1 MAADTPNLPPA
12 DSGRPRKVS
21 TRDRPRKVSPRDRP
35 CKVSPRGRLPV
46 LWALAGLG
54 MASVMTQLALMRELL
69 CAFAGNEMVLGITL
83 GLWLLLT
90 GLGTSL
96 GRMAD
101 KLRNPLAVLFT
112 AQIFIAVIPL
122 AQVFAVRALR
132 NVVFARGAEV
142 GVTGTVVSAAV
153 LLLPFCLVAGYT
165 LTLACSI
172 LARIAN
178 AGAFGVPPSG
188 GSVVEDTHSPET
200 LNTQP
205 PNPGYAG
212 GFAEAKGGTPSQAAG
227 RVYVA
232 DSLGSVAGGAL
243 FSFVFVRFLD
253 HIALLAVPALLNL
266 AAAAWLG
273 RAGSQHFPPDPM
285 AILERRPPVR
295 RVSENTQDLPCRR
308 PALREIFILTLV
320 AGIFAFVWL
329 VNADALSTSLQ
340 FPGQN
345 VLFRANSPYG
355 RLVVT
360 ESEGETNFI
369 ENGIAVVSTPNV
381 EQVEEATHYAMAQR
395 PDARRVL
402 LVSGGVAGVAKEI
415 LKYRVAGVDCV
426 ELDPL
431 VIETGRR
438 FLPDHFADPRIHVIA
453 TDARQFVRQAGA
465 ALTRWGET
473 TGEPLLKRNLTD
485 PNGSRVRSPHRLEAN
500 ETSFTNHYDVVIL
513 ALPDPSTA
521 QLNRFFTVEFFSGV
535 KRVMADGGVLSFA
548 LGRYENYVSPEL
560 AQLLA
565 SAHRSLKQSFA
576 NILVLPGGRVFFL
589 ASDGPLHGDIAAR
602 VEAQGV
608 PTKLVNRHYL
618 DAMLTA
624 DRMADIQRAV
634 SQPAA
639 LNRDFSPM
647 LYFYHLRHWMSQFT
661 LSFGVLQAVLL
672 LLLLVYLIRLRG
684 PALALFASGFAGSAL
699 EVVLLL
705 AFQVLC
711 GSVYHQVGVIVTV
724 FMAGLAV
731 GAMMANREAF
741 VFSGGVNLD
750 VRSSAFRRSGAIKP
764 PEGGTPN
771 QSQAQCL
778 GYLAF
783 AIAGY
788 AILLPLLLP
797 LLNRMGGTAA
807 SLMAIKAIF
816 TSLTLILAVL
826 VGAQFPLANQLQFD
840 GTATGVSRLYTADF
854 VGASLGA
861 LLAST
866 LLIPLV
872 GVTGVCLLTAVL
884 NALAGGVLFWRKAS
898 I

>member
-1 MAADTPNLPPA
+1 MRSDHKYLRRSVLFAIGAL
-12 DSGRPRKVS
+12 GVS
-21 TRDRPRKVSPRDRP
+21 
-35 CKVSPRGRLPV
+35 
-46 LWALAGLG
+46 
-54 MASVMTQLALMRELL
+54 SVMTQLALMRELL
-69 CAFAGNEMVLGITL
+69 CAFAGNEMVLGIAL

-96 GRMAD
+96 GRTSD
-101 KLRNPLAVLFT
+101 KLRHPLAVLFT

-132 NVVFARGAEV
+132 NVVFVRGAEV
-142 GVTGTVVSAAV
+142 GVTGTVLSAAV

-172 LARIAN
+172 LNRRGDA
-178 AGAFGVPPSG
+178 SG
-188 GSVVEDTHSPET
+188 
-200 LNTQP
+200 
-205 PNPGYAG
+205 
-212 GFAEAKGGTPSQAAG
+212 AG
-227 RVYVA
+227 RIYVA

-243 FSFVFVRFLD
+243 FSFVLVRFLD
-253 HIALLAVPALLNL
+253 HIALLAVPAILNL

-273 RAGSQHFPPDPM
+273 RAGRQSNLLGAP
-285 AILERRPPVR
+285 ASRRPVGSRKP
-295 RVSENTQDLPCRR
+295 EHAGET
-308 PALREIFILTLV
+308 PALPGTALRREIFVLALV
-320 AGIFAFVWL
+320 AGIVAFVWF
-329 VNADALSTSLQ
+329 AHSDALSTALQ

-360 ESEGETNFI
+360 ESGGETNFI

-381 EQVEEATHYAMAQR
+381 EQVEEAAHYAMAQR

-415 LKYRVAGVDCV
+415 LKYNVAGVDCV

-453 TDARQFVRQAGA
+453 TDARQFVRQ
-465 ALTRWGET
+465 T
-473 TGEPLLKRNLTD
+473 TNR
-485 PNGSRVRSPHRLEAN
+485 
-500 ETSFTNHYDVVIL
+500 YDVVIL

-521 QLNRFFTVEFFSGV
+521 QLNRFFTVEFFSEI
-535 KRVMADGGVLSFA
+535 KRVLADGGVLSFA

-565 SAHRSLKQSFA
+565 SAHRSLQQSFA
-576 NILVLPGGRVFFL
+576 DILVLPGGRVFFL
-589 ASDGPLHGDIAAR
+589 ASDGPLQGDIAAR
-602 VEAQGV
+602 VEARGV

-618 DAMLTA
+618 DAMLTT
-624 DRMADIQRAV
+624 DRMSDIQRAV

-661 LSFGVLQAVLL
+661 LSFGALQAVLL

-711 GSVYHQVGVIVTV
+711 GSVYHQVGVIVMV
-724 FMAGLAV
+724 FMAGLAL
-731 GAMMANREAF
+731 GAMLTNHSSRRKEALTGESKIDQSLLTSAATKLMDGGGKHLAFLAF
-741 VFSGGVNLD
+741 VIAAL
-750 VRSSAFRRSGAIKP
+750 SA
-764 PEGGTPN
+764 
-771 QSQAQCL
+771 
-778 GYLAF
+778 
-783 AIAGY
+783 
-788 AILLPLLLP
+788 LLPALLFS
-797 LLNRMGGTAA
+797 LNRL
-807 SLMAIKAIF
+807 SRAIPAFVVIQAVIAL
-816 TSLTLILAVL
+816 LTLLLAVL

-840 GTATGVSRLYTADF
+840 GTTTGVSRLYTADF

-872 GVTGVCLLTAVL
+872 GVMGVCLLTAAL
-884 NALAGGVLFWRKAS
+884 NALAGGVLFWRKVS
-898 I
+898 T

>member
-1 MAADTPNLPPA
+1 MGADNPNLPSA
-12 DSGRPRKVS
+12 DN
-21 TRDRPRKVSPRDRP
+21 
-35 CKVSPRGRLPV
+35 GRLPV

-54 MASVMTQLALMRELL
+54 LASVMTQLALMRELL
-69 CAFAGNEMVLGITL
+69 CAFAGNEMVLGIAL

-96 GRMAD
+96 GRTAD

-132 NVVFARGAEV
+132 NVVFVRGAEV
-142 GVTGTVVSAAV
+142 GVIGTVLSAAV
-153 LLLPFCLVAGYT
+153 LLLPFCIVAGYT

-172 LARIAN
+172 LNRLGDA
-178 AGAFGVPPSG
+178 SG
-188 GSVVEDTHSPET
+188 
-200 LNTQP
+200 
-205 PNPGYAG
+205 
-212 GFAEAKGGTPSQAAG
+212 AG
-227 RVYVA
+227 RVYIA

-243 FSFVFVRFLD
+243 FSFVLVRFLD
-253 HIALLAVPALLNL
+253 HIALLGVPALLNL
-266 AAAAWLG
+266 AAAAWLATKRAAG
-273 RAGSQHFPPDPM
+273 ILPAETCQRDAGST
-285 AILERRPPVR
+285 L
-295 RVSENTQDLPCRR
+295 LP
-308 PALREIFILTLV
+308 ASLLTFLAV
-320 AGIFAFVWL
+320 VVLF
-329 VNADALSTSLQ
+329 LSTNLDGVSTALQ

-345 VLFRANSPYG
+345 ILFRANSPYG

-360 ESEGETNFI
+360 ESAGETNFI

-381 EQVEEATHYAMAQR
+381 EQVEESAHYAMSQR

-415 LKYRVAGVDCV
+415 LKYNVVEVDCV

-438 FLPDHFADPRIHVIA
+438 FLPEHFADPRIRVIA
-453 TDARQFVRQAGA
+453 TDARQFVRQ
-465 ALTRWGET
+465 T
-473 TGEPLLKRNLTD
+473 TNR
-485 PNGSRVRSPHRLEAN
+485 
-500 ETSFTNHYDVVIL
+500 YDVVIL

-535 KRVMADGGVLSFA
+535 KRVLADGGVLSFA

-608 PTKLVNRHYL
+608 STKLVNRHYL

-639 LNRDFSPM
+639 LNQDFSPM
-647 LYFYHLRHWMSQFT
+647 LYYYHLRHWMSQFT
-661 LSFGVLQAVLL
+661 LSFGVLQTVLL

-684 PALALFASGFAGSAL
+684 PALVLFASGFAGSAL

-724 FMAGLAV
+724 FMAGLAA
-731 GAMMANREAF
+731 GAMLMN
-741 VFSGGVNLD
+741 
-750 VRSSAFRRSGAIKP
+750 RRSRREEALTG
-764 PEGGTPN
+764 ESRSD
-771 QSQAQCL
+771 QSLLTSAPTSSKDCS
-778 GYLAF
+778 GRSLAVL
-783 AIAGY
+783 AMALAGY

-797 LLNRMGGTAA
+797 LLNRMGGTTA
-807 SLMAIKAIF
+807 SLLAIKAIF

-826 VGAQFPLANQLQFD
+826 VGAQFPLANRLQFD
-840 GTATGVSRLYTADF
+840 GTATGASRLYTADF

-866 LLIPLV
+866 LLIPLI
-872 GVTGVCLLTAVL
+872 GVMGVCLLTAGL
-884 NALAGGVLFWRKAS
+884 NALAGGVLFWRKVS

>member
-1 MAADTPNLPPA
+1 MAADTPNLPSA
-12 DSGRPRKVS
+12 DN
-21 TRDRPRKVSPRDRP
+21 
-35 CKVSPRGRLPV
+35 GRLPV

-54 MASVMTQLALMRELL
+54 LASVMTQLALMRELL
-69 CAFAGNEMVLGITL
+69 CAFAGNEMVLGIAL

-96 GRMAD
+96 GRTAD

-112 AQIFIAVIPL
+112 AQILVAVIPL

-132 NVVFARGAEV
+132 NVVFVRGAEV
-142 GVTGTVVSAAV
+142 GVTGTVLSAAV
-153 LLLPFCLVAGYT
+153 LLLPFCIVAGYT

-172 LARIAN
+172 LNRRGDA
-178 AGAFGVPPSG
+178 SG
-188 GSVVEDTHSPET
+188 
-200 LNTQP
+200 
-205 PNPGYAG
+205 
-212 GFAEAKGGTPSQAAG
+212 AG

-243 FSFVFVRFLD
+243 FSFVLVRFLD

-266 AAAAWLG
+266 AAAVWLG
-273 RAGSQHFPPDPM
+273 RAGGQHFPSDTM
-285 AILERRPPVR
+285 ATLERRPPVR
-295 RVSENTQDLPCRR
+295 RVYENTKDLPCRS

-320 AGIFAFVWL
+320 AGIAAFVWL
-329 VNADALSTSLQ
+329 AHSDALSTALQ

-360 ESEGETNFI
+360 ESGGETNFI
-369 ENGIAVVSTPNV
+369 ENGIAIVSTPNV
-381 EQVEEATHYAMAQR
+381 EQVEEATHYAMSQR

-415 LKYRVAGVDCV
+415 LKYNVAGVDCV

-438 FLPDHFADPRIHVIA
+438 FLPEHFADPRIRVIA
-453 TDARQFVRQAGA
+453 TDARQFVRQ
-465 ALTRWGET
+465 T
-473 TGEPLLKRNLTD
+473 TNR
-485 PNGSRVRSPHRLEAN
+485 
-500 ETSFTNHYDVVIL
+500 YDVVIL

-535 KRVMADGGVLSFA
+535 KQVLADGGVLSFA

-565 SAHRSLKQSFA
+565 SANRSLKQSFA
-576 NILVLPGGRVFFL
+576 NILALPGGRVFFL
-589 ASDGPLHGDIAAR
+589 ASDGPLYGDIAAR

-608 PTKLVNRHYL
+608 STKLVNRHYL

-661 LSFGVLQAVLL
+661 LSFGALQAVLL

-684 PALALFASGFAGSAL
+684 PALVLFASGFAGSAL
-699 EVVLLL
+699 EIVLLL

-724 FMAGLAV
+724 FMVGLAL
-731 GAMMANREAF
+731 GAMSTN
-741 VFSGGVNLD
+741 
-750 VRSSAFRRSGAIKP
+750 RRSRREEALTG
-764 PEGGTPN
+764 ESRSD
-771 QSQAQCL
+771 QSLLTSAPTSSKDCSGRSL
-778 GYLAF
+778 IVLAM
-783 AIAGY
+783 ALAGY

-797 LLNRMGGTAA
+797 LLNRMGGTTA
-807 SLMAIKAIF
+807 SLLAIKAIF

-826 VGAQFPLANQLQFD
+826 VGAQFPLANRLQFD
-840 GTATGVSRLYTADF
+840 GTATGASRLYTADF

-866 LLIPLV
+866 LLIPLI
-872 GVTGVCLLTAVL
+872 GVMGVCLLTAGL
-884 NALAGGVLFWRKAS
+884 NALAGGVLFWRKVS

>member
-1 MAADTPNLPPA
+1 MAADTPNLPPV
-12 DSGRPRKVS
+12 DSGRLRKVL
-21 TRDRPRKVSPRDRP
+21 PRSRSR
-35 CKVSPRGRLPV
+35 KVSPRGRLPV

-69 CAFAGNEMVLGITL
+69 CAFAGNEMVLGVAL

-90 GLGTSL
+90 GLGTAL
-96 GRMAD
+96 GRTAD

-132 NVVFARGAEV
+132 NVVFVRGAEV
-142 GVTGTVVSAAV
+142 GVTGTVLSAAV

-172 LARIAN
+172 LS
-178 AGAFGVPPSG
+178 GTGVPPASG
-188 GSVVEDTHSPET
+188 MEQGKPDAELEIKGRRDACAT
-200 LNTQP
+200 LT
-205 PNPGYAG
+205 G
-212 GFAEAKGGTPSQAAG
+212 GDASAAG

-232 DSLGSVAGGAL
+232 DSLGSVVGGAL
-243 FSFVFVRFLD
+243 FSFVLVRFLD

-273 RAGSQHFPPDPM
+273 RDGGQRFPTAPM
-285 AILERRPPVR
+285 ATLERRPPVR
-295 RVSENTQDLPCRR
+295 RVSENTQHLPCRR
-308 PALREIFILTLV
+308 PALRQIFILILA
-320 AGIFAFVWL
+320 AGIAAFVWL
-329 VNADALSTSLQ
+329 AHSDALSTSLQ

-360 ESEGETNFI
+360 ESGGETNFI

-415 LKYRVAGVDCV
+415 LKYNVAGVDCV

-438 FLPDHFADPRIHVIA
+438 FLPDHFADPRIRVIA
-453 TDARQFVRQAGA
+453 TDARQFVRQ
-465 ALTRWGET
+465 T
-473 TGEPLLKRNLTD
+473 
-485 PNGSRVRSPHRLEAN
+485 
-500 ETSFTNHYDVVIL
+500 TNHYDVVIL

-521 QLNRFFTVEFFSGV
+521 QLNRFFTVEFFREV

-560 AQLLA
+560 ARLLA

-576 NILVLPGGRVFFL
+576 SILVLPGGRVFFL

-661 LSFGVLQAVLL
+661 LGFGALQAVLL
-672 LLLLVYLIRLRG
+672 LLLLVYLIRLPVIRSTAKDGRG
-684 PALALFASGFAGSAL
+684 PALVLFASGFAGSAL

-724 FMAGLAV
+724 FMVGLAA
-731 GAMMANREAF
+731 GAVWANRSLNGRDALPR
-741 VFSGGVNLD
+741 VLADRQVGLTRCLGSGG
-750 VRSSAFRRSGAIKP
+750 K
-764 PEGGTPN
+764 
-771 QSQAQCL
+771 CL
-778 GYLAF
+778 SHLAF
-783 AIAGY
+783 ATAGY
-788 AILLPLLLP
+788 SILLPLLLP
-797 LLNRMGGTAA
+797 LLNRMGGTAV
-807 SLMAIKAIF
+807 SLLAIKAVIAL
-816 TSLTLILAVL
+816 LTLFLAVL
-826 VGAQFPLANQLQFD
+826 VGAQFPLANRLQFD
-840 GTATGVSRLYTADF
+840 GTATGASRLYTADF

-872 GVTGVCLLTAVL
+872 GVTGVCLLTAAL
-884 NALAGGVLFWRKAS
+884 NALAGGFLFWRKGS
-898 I
+898 L

>member
-1 MAADTPNLPPA
+1 MAADIPKLPSA
-12 DSGRPRKVS
+12 DS
-21 TRDRPRKVSPRDRP
+21 
-35 CKVSPRGRLPV
+35 GRLPV

-69 CAFAGNEMVLGITL
+69 CAFAGNEMVLGIAL

-96 GRMAD
+96 GRTAD

-112 AQIFIAVIPL
+112 AQIFIAVIPM

-132 NVVFARGAEV
+132 NVVFVRGAEV
-142 GVTGTVVSAAV
+142 GVMGTVLSAAV

-172 LARIAN
+172 LNRHGDA
-178 AGAFGVPPSG
+178 SG
-188 GSVVEDTHSPET
+188 
-200 LNTQP
+200 
-205 PNPGYAG
+205 
-212 GFAEAKGGTPSQAAG
+212 AG

-232 DSLGSVAGGAL
+232 DSLGSVVGGAL
-243 FSFVFVRFLD
+243 FSFVLVRFLD

-266 AAAAWLG
+266 AAAVWLG
-273 RAGSQHFPPDPM
+273 RAEVGTARCAVRAAFSGATIPPAASRAGTSQRDVPTNL
-285 AILERRPPVR
+285 I
-295 RVSENTQDLPCRR
+295 S
-308 PALREIFILTLV
+308 PAKPLRREIFILTLV
-320 AGIFAFVWL
+320 AGIGAFVWL
-329 VNADALSTSLQ
+329 AHSDALSTALQ

-345 VLFRANSPYG
+345 VLFCANSPYG

-360 ESEGETNFI
+360 ESGGETNFI

-381 EQVEEATHYAMAQR
+381 EQVEEAAHYAVAQR
-395 PDARRVL
+395 PGARRVL

-415 LKYRVAGVDCV
+415 LKYNVAGVDCV

-438 FLPDHFADPRIHVIA
+438 FLPEHFADPRIRVIA
-453 TDARQFVRQAGA
+453 TDARQFVRQ
-465 ALTRWGET
+465 T
-473 TGEPLLKRNLTD
+473 TNR
-485 PNGSRVRSPHRLEAN
+485 
-500 ETSFTNHYDVVIL
+500 YDVVIL

-535 KRVMADGGVLSFA
+535 KRVLADGGVLSFA
-548 LGRYENYVSPEL
+548 LDRYENYVSPEL

-565 SAHRSLKQSFA
+565 SAHRSLQPSFA

-589 ASDGPLHGDIAAR
+589 ASDGPLHGDIAVRIA
-602 VEAQGV
+602 AQGV
-608 PTKLVNRHYL
+608 STKLVNRHYL

-661 LSFGVLQAVLL
+661 LSFGALQAVLL

-684 PALALFASGFAGSAL
+684 PALVLFASGFAGSAL
-699 EVVLLL
+699 EIVLLL

-724 FMAGLAV
+724 FMAGLAL
-731 GAMMANREAF
+731 GAAWANQ
-741 VFSGGVNLD
+741 SS
-750 VRSSAFRRSGAIKP
+750 VRSFGGASSASPINLGPRVTQPSETDAARSENAP
-764 PEGGTPN
+764 C
-771 QSQAQCL
+771 QRQAKHL
-778 GYLAF
+778 SYLAF
-783 AIAGY
+783 AITGY

-797 LLNRMGGTAA
+797 LLNRMGGTTA
-807 SLMAIKAIF
+807 SLLAIKAVIAL
-816 TSLTLILAVL
+816 LTLILAVL

-840 GTATGVSRLYTADF
+840 GTATGASRLYTADF

-872 GVTGVCLLTAVL
+872 GVTGVCLLAAAL
-884 NALAGGVLFWRKAS
+884 NALAGGILFWRKV
-898 I
+898 

>member
-12 DSGRPRKVS
+12 DSGRPRKV
-21 TRDRPRKVSPRDRP
+21 PPP
-35 CKVSPRGRLPV
+35 GRLPV

-69 CAFAGNEMVLGITL
+69 CAFAGNEMVLGIAL

-96 GRMAD
+96 GRTAD

-142 GVTGTVVSAAV
+142 GMTGTVVSAAV

-178 AGAFGVPPSG
+178 AGTFGVPPSG
-188 GSVVEDTHSPET
+188 GSVIEGTHGTEM

-205 PNPGYAG
+205 PNL
-212 GFAEAKGGTPSQAAG
+212 GFAEARGGTPSQAAG

-243 FSFVFVRFLD
+243 FSFVLVRFLD

-273 RAGSQHFPPDPM
+273 RAGRQNNLPSMNLLGAP
-285 AILERRPPVR
+285 ASRRPVGSRKP
-295 RVSENTQDLPCRR
+295 ELAGET
-308 PALREIFILTLV
+308 PALPGTALRWKIFILTLV

-345 VLFRANSPYG
+345 VLFHANSPYG

-360 ESEGETNFI
+360 ESGGETNFI

-381 EQVEEATHYAMAQR
+381 EQVEEAAHYAMAQR

-415 LKYRVAGVDCV
+415 LKYNVAGVDCV

-438 FLPDHFADPRIHVIA
+438 FLPEHFADPRIRVIA

-485 PNGSRVRSPHRLEAN
+485 PNGSRVRSPHRLEAG
-500 ETSFTNHYDVVIL
+500 ETSFTNRYDVVIL

-535 KRVMADGGVLSFA
+535 KRVLTDGGILSFA

-608 PTKLVNRHYL
+608 LTKLMNRHYL

-661 LSFGVLQAVLL
+661 LSFGALQAVLL

-724 FMAGLAV
+724 FMVGLAV
-731 GAMMANREAF
+731 GAMMANRCKVAQT
-741 VFSGGVNLD
+741 SK
-750 VRSSAFRRSGAIKP
+750 SAVSQVWKPADRLQSHRQPTGKSAIRQVWKP
-764 PEGGTPN
+764 ALQDTHGLLAALAIGI
-771 QSQAQCL
+771 A
-778 GYLAF
+778 AF
-783 AIAGY
+783 AV
-788 AILLPLLLP
+788 LLPLLLFS
-797 LLNRMGGTAA
+797 LNRMGGTAA

-826 VGAQFPLANQLQFD
+826 VGAQFPLANQLQFN
-840 GTATGVSRLYTADF
+840 GTTAGASRLYTADF

-872 GVTGVCLLTAVL
+872 GVTGVCLLTAAL
-884 NALAGGVLFWRKAS
+884 NALAGGVLFWRKVS
-898 I
+898 T

>member
-1 MAADTPNLPPA
+1 
-12 DSGRPRKVS
+12 
-21 TRDRPRKVSPRDRP
+21 
-35 CKVSPRGRLPV
+35 
-46 LWALAGLG
+46 

-69 CAFAGNEMVLGITL
+69 CAFAGNEMVLGIAL

-90 GLGTSL
+90 GVGTSL
-96 GRMAD
+96 GRTAD

-112 AQIFIAVIPL
+112 AQILIAVIPL

-132 NVVFARGAEV
+132 NVVFVRGAEV
-142 GVTGTVVSAAV
+142 GVTGTVLSAAV
-153 LLLPFCLVAGYT
+153 LLLPFCLIAGYM

-172 LARIAN
+172 LNRSGDAS
-178 AGAFGVPPSG
+178 GAHPRTAPVFSLA
-188 GSVVEDTHSPET
+188 SP
-200 LNTQP
+200 
-205 PNPGYAG
+205 
-212 GFAEAKGGTPSQAAG
+212 KGGEGRGEEAQGFPAQIPSSQPSPRLGGERETGAVSRYAHESGAG

-243 FSFVFVRFLD
+243 FSFVLVRFLD

-273 RAGSQHFPPDPM
+273 RAGGRSNF
-285 AILERRPPVR
+285 LSLNRSSRRE
-295 RVSENTQDLPCRR
+295 S
-308 PALREIFILTLV
+308 ALTLLRIRWSGLTSAATKPLRREIFILMLV
-320 AGIFAFVWL
+320 AGIAAFVWFIH
-329 VNADALSTSLQ
+329 ADVLSTALQ

-360 ESEGETNFI
+360 ESGGETNFI

-381 EQVEEATHYAMAQR
+381 EQVEEAAHYAMAQR

-415 LKYRVAGVDCV
+415 LKYNVAGVDCV

-438 FLPDHFADPRIHVIA
+438 FLPEHFADPRIRVIA
-453 TDARQFVRQAGA
+453 TDARQFVRQ
-465 ALTRWGET
+465 T
-473 TGEPLLKRNLTD
+473 TNR
-485 PNGSRVRSPHRLEAN
+485 
-500 ETSFTNHYDVVIL
+500 YDVVIL

-535 KRVMADGGVLSFA
+535 KRVLADVGVLSFA

-565 SAHRSLKQSFA
+565 SAHRSLQPSFA

-589 ASDGPLHGDIAAR
+589 ASDGPLHGDIAVRIA
-602 VEAQGV
+602 AQGI

-624 DRMADIQRAV
+624 DRMADIQRAM

-639 LNRDFSPM
+639 LNRDFNPM

-661 LSFGVLQAVLL
+661 LSFGALQAVLL

-684 PALALFASGFAGSAL
+684 PALVLFASGFAGSAL

-731 GAMMANREAF
+731 GAAWANR
-741 VFSGGVNLD
+741 SS
-750 VRSSAFRRSGAIKP
+750 VRSFGGAGSASPINLGPRVTQPSETDAARSERAP
-764 PEGGTPN
+764 Y
-771 QSQAQCL
+771 QRQAKHL
-778 GYLAF
+778 SYLAF
-783 AIAGY
+783 AITGY

-797 LLNRMGGTAA
+797 LLNRMGGTTA
-807 SLMAIKAIF
+807 SLLAIKAVIAL
-816 TSLTLILAVL
+816 LTLILAVL

-840 GTATGVSRLYTADF
+840 GTATGASRLYTADF

-866 LLIPLV
+866 LLIPLI
-872 GVTGVCLLTAVL
+872 GVTGVCLLTAAL

>member
-12 DSGRPRKVS
+12 DSGRV
-21 TRDRPRKVSPRDRP
+21 
-35 CKVSPRGRLPV
+35 PV

-69 CAFAGNEMVLGITL
+69 CAFAGNEMVLGIAL

-96 GRMAD
+96 GRTAD

-112 AQIFIAVIPL
+112 AQILIAVIPL
-122 AQVFAVRALR
+122 VQVFAVRALR
-132 NVVFARGAEV
+132 NVVFVRGAEV
-142 GVTGTVVSAAV
+142 GVTGTVLSAAV

-172 LARIAN
+172 LNRCGDASG
-178 AGAFGVPPSG
+178 AG
-188 GSVVEDTHSPET
+188 H
-200 LNTQP
+200 
-205 PNPGYAG
+205 
-212 GFAEAKGGTPSQAAG
+212 
-227 RVYVA
+227 VYVA

-243 FSFVFVRFLD
+243 FSFVLVRFLD

-266 AAAAWLG
+266 AIAAWLG
-273 RAGSQHFPPDPM
+273 RNDSIKNGERDRPGRSSRRLAGCSSRMNDGSNSSPKSRQKVCGQ
-285 AILERRPPVR
+285 RPQTAG
-295 RVSENTQDLPCRR
+295 EL
-308 PALREIFILTLV
+308 PALPKSTESFRLGRAGEVASSTSLANTLRREIFILTLV
-320 AGIFAFVWL
+320 AGIAAFVWF
-329 VNADALSTSLQ
+329 AHSDALSTSLQ

-360 ESEGETNFI
+360 ESGGQTNFI

-381 EQVEEATHYAMAQR
+381 EQVEEAAHYAMAQR

-402 LVSGGVAGVAKEI
+402 LVSGVVAGVAKEI
-415 LKYRVAGVDCV
+415 LKYNVAVVDCV

-431 VIETGRR
+431 VIETGYR
-438 FLPDHFADPRIHVIA
+438 FLPEHFADPRIRVIA
-453 TDARQFVRQAGA
+453 TDARQFVRQ
-465 ALTRWGET
+465 T
-473 TGEPLLKRNLTD
+473 TNR
-485 PNGSRVRSPHRLEAN
+485 
-500 ETSFTNHYDVVIL
+500 YDVVIL

-576 NILVLPGGRVFFL
+576 SILALPGGRVFFL
-589 ASDGPLHGDIAAR
+589 ASDGPLHGDIAAQ
-602 VEAQGV
+602 VEAQGI

-647 LYFYHLRHWMSQFT
+647 LYYYHLRHWMSQFT
-661 LSFGVLQAVLL
+661 LSFGALQAVLL
-672 LLLLVYLIRLRG
+672 LLLLVYLIRLPVLRSTAKDGRG
-684 PALALFASGFAGSAL
+684 PALVLFASGFAGSAL

-724 FMAGLAV
+724 FMGGLAV
-731 GAMMANREAF
+731 GAVLTNCSSRRKEALTGEGK
-741 VFSGGVNLD
+741 SKIDQSLLTSAATKLMNDGGKHL
-750 VRSSAFRRSGAIKP
+750 SH
-764 PEGGTPN
+764 
-771 QSQAQCL
+771 
-778 GYLAF
+778 LAF

-797 LLNRMGGTAA
+797 LLNRMGGTAV
-807 SLMAIKAIF
+807 SLLAIKAVIAL
-816 TSLTLILAVL
+816 LTLILAVL
-826 VGAQFPLANQLQFD
+826 VGAQFPLANRLQFD
-840 GTATGVSRLYTADF
+840 GTATGASRLYTADF

-872 GVTGVCLLTAVL
+872 GVMGVCLLTAAL
-884 NALAGGVLFWRKAS
+884 NALAGGVLFWRKVS

>member
-1 MAADTPNLPPA
+1 MHSDQKCL
-12 DSGRPRKVS
+12 RR
-21 TRDRPRKVSPRDRP
+21 
-35 CKVSPRGRLPV
+35 PV
-46 LWALAGLG
+46 LLAIGALGVS
-54 MASVMTQLALMRELL
+54 SVMTQLALMRELL
-69 CAFAGNEMVLGITL
+69 SAFAGNEMVLGIAL

-96 GRMAD
+96 GRTAD

-112 AQIFIAVIPL
+112 AQILIAVIPL
-122 AQVFAVRALR
+122 VQVFAVRALR
-132 NVVFARGAEV
+132 NVVFVRGAEV
-142 GVTGTVVSAAV
+142 GVTGTVLSAAV

-172 LARIAN
+172 LARIPNTADT
-178 AGAFGVPPSG
+178 FGVPPLG
-188 GSVVEDTHSPET
+188 GWVFNISAPCVPSTTEPPE
-200 LNTQP
+200 
-205 PNPGYAG
+205 
-212 GFAEAKGGTPSQAAG
+212 GGTPNQAAG

-232 DSLGSVAGGAL
+232 DSLGSVVGGAL
-243 FSFVFVRFLD
+243 FSFVLVRFLD

-273 RAGSQHFPPDPM
+273 RS
-285 AILERRPPVR
+285 RRRESALTSIGLKVR
-295 RVSENTQDLPCRR
+295 GLTSTATPL
-308 PALREIFILTLV
+308 LRDIFILTLV
-320 AGIFAFVWL
+320 AGIAAFVWL
-329 VNADALSTSLQ
+329 AHSDALSTSLQ

-360 ESEGETNFI
+360 ESGGETNFI

-381 EQVEEATHYAMAQR
+381 EQVEEAAHYAMAQR

-415 LKYRVAGVDCV
+415 LKYNVTGVDCV

-438 FLPDHFADPRIHVIA
+438 FLPEHFADPRIRVIA
-453 TDARQFVRQAGA
+453 TDARQFVR
-465 ALTRWGET
+465 RT
-473 TGEPLLKRNLTD
+473 TNR
-485 PNGSRVRSPHRLEAN
+485 
-500 ETSFTNHYDVVIL
+500 YDVVIL

-535 KRVMADGGVLSFA
+535 KRVLTDGGVFSFA

-565 SAHRSLKQSFA
+565 SAHRSLQPSFA
-576 NILVLPGGRVFFL
+576 NILALPGGRVFFL

-602 VEAQGV
+602 VEAQGI
-608 PTKLVNRHYL
+608 PTKLMNRHYL

-661 LSFGVLQAVLL
+661 LSFGALQTVLL

-684 PALALFASGFAGSAL
+684 PALVLFASGFAGSAL

-724 FMAGLAV
+724 FMVGLAV
-731 GAMMANREAF
+731 GAMLTN
-741 VFSGGVNLD
+741 
-750 VRSSAFRRSGAIKP
+750 RRSRRKEALTEESKIDQSLLTSAPTKLMD
-764 PEGGTPN
+764 GGGKHL
-771 QSQAQCL
+771 AF
-778 GYLAF
+778 LAF
-783 AIAGY
+783 AIAVLS
-788 AILLPLLLP
+788 ALLPALLFS
-797 LLNRMGGTAA
+797 LNRLSSAVPA
-807 SLMAIKAIF
+807 FVVIQAVIAL
-816 TSLTLILAVL
+816 LTLVLAVL
-826 VGAQFPLANQLQFD
+826 VGAQFPLANRLQFD
-840 GTATGVSRLYTADF
+840 GTARGAARLYTADF

-866 LLIPLV
+866 LLIPLI
-872 GVTGVCLLTAVL
+872 GVMGVCLLTAVL
-884 NALAGGVLFWRKAS
+884 NVLAGGVLFWRKVS

>member
-1 MAADTPNLPPA
+1 MAADNPNPPSA
-12 DSGRPRKVS
+12 DNG
-21 TRDRPRKVSPRDRP
+21 RPRKVSPRGEP
-35 CKVSPRGRLPV
+35 CKISPHDRLPV

-54 MASVMTQLALMRELL
+54 LAAVMTQLALMRELL
-69 CAFAGNEMVLGITL
+69 CAFAGNEMVLGIAL

-96 GRMAD
+96 GRTAD

-132 NVVFARGAEV
+132 NVVFVRGAEV
-142 GVTGTVVSAAV
+142 GVTGTVLSAAV

-165 LTLACSI
+165 LTLGCSI
-172 LARIAN
+172 LNRRGDA
-178 AGAFGVPPSG
+178 SG
-188 GSVVEDTHSPET
+188 
-200 LNTQP
+200 
-205 PNPGYAG
+205 
-212 GFAEAKGGTPSQAAG
+212 AG

-243 FSFVFVRFLD
+243 FSFVLVRFLD

-273 RAGSQHFPPDPM
+273 RSRRRESALTFMGLKVRGLTSAATMFMERAGGVASS
-285 AILERRPPVR
+285 ISLVNLLR
-295 RVSENTQDLPCRR
+295 
-308 PALREIFILTLV
+308 REIFILTLA
-320 AGIFAFVWL
+320 AGIAAFVWL
-329 VNADALSTSLQ
+329 VHSDALSTALQ
-340 FPGQN
+340 FPDQN
-345 VLFRANSPYG
+345 VLFHANSPYG

-360 ESEGETNFI
+360 ESGGETNFI

-381 EQVEEATHYAMAQR
+381 EQVEEAAHYAMSQR

-415 LKYRVAGVDCV
+415 LKYNVAGVDCV

-438 FLPDHFADPRIHVIA
+438 FLPEHFADPRIRVIA
-453 TDARQFVRQAGA
+453 TDARQFVRQ
-465 ALTRWGET
+465 T
-473 TGEPLLKRNLTD
+473 
-485 PNGSRVRSPHRLEAN
+485 AN
-500 ETSFTNHYDVVIL
+500 RYDVVIL

-535 KRVMADGGVLSFA
+535 KRVLADGGVLSFA

-565 SAHRSLKQSFA
+565 SAHRSLQPSFA

-602 VEAQGV
+602 IATQGV

-624 DRMADIQRAV
+624 DRLADIQRAV

-661 LSFGVLQAVLL
+661 LSFGALQAVLL
-672 LLLLVYLIRLRG
+672 LLLLVYLMRLRG
-684 PALALFASGFAGSAL
+684 PALVLFASGFAGSAL
-699 EVVLLL
+699 EIVLLL

-724 FMAGLAV
+724 FMAGLAL
-731 GAMMANREAF
+731 GAILTN
-741 VFSGGVNLD
+741 
-750 VRSSAFRRSGAIKP
+750 RSSRRKEAPTEESKSDQSLLTSAATKLMA
-764 PEGGTPN
+764 GGEKHL
-771 QSQAQCL
+771 A
-778 GYLAF
+778 YLAF
-783 AIAGY
+783 AITGY
-788 AILLPLLLP
+788 AMLLPLLLP
-797 LLNRMGGTAA
+797 LLNRMGGTTA
-807 SLMAIKAIF
+807 SLLAIKAVIAL
-816 TSLTLILAVL
+816 LTLILAVL

-840 GTATGVSRLYTADF
+840 GTAAGAARLYTADF

-872 GVTGVCLLTAVL
+872 GVTGVCLLAAAL
-884 NALAGGVLFWRKAS
+884 NALAGGILFWRKV
-898 I
+898 

>member
-21 TRDRPRKVSPRDRP
+21 PRS
-35 CKVSPRGRLPV
+35 RLPV
-46 LWALAGLG
+46 LWSLAGLG

-69 CAFAGNEMVLGITL
+69 SAFAGNEMVLGIVL

-96 GRMAD
+96 GRTAD

-132 NVVFARGAEV
+132 NVVFVRGAEV
-142 GVTGTVVSAAV
+142 GVTGTVLSAAV
-153 LLLPFCLVAGYT
+153 LLLPFCIVAGYT

-178 AGAFGVPPSG
+178 ADTFGVPPLG
-188 GSVVEDTHSPET
+188 GSEVEGKHGTEM

-205 PNPGYAG
+205 P
-212 GFAEAKGGTPSQAAG
+212 EGGTPNQAAG

-243 FSFVFVRFLD
+243 FSFVLVRFLD

-273 RAGSQHFPPDPM
+273 RTGSKINPLPMNPVAQTFLSAGSRD
-285 AILERRPPVR
+285 ILVPRFLLKLHRLATGKSPE
-295 RVSENTQDLPCRR
+295 
-308 PALREIFILTLV
+308 PADRNVCATHRSGAQGAQKVWGIPLRREIFILTLA
-320 AGIFAFVWL
+320 AGICAFVWL
-329 VNADALSTSLQ
+329 AHSDALSTSLQ

-360 ESEGETNFI
+360 ESGGQTNFI

-381 EQVEEATHYAMAQR
+381 EQVEETTHYAMAQR

-415 LKYRVAGVDCV
+415 LKYNVAGVDCV

-453 TDARQFVRQAGA
+453 TDARQFVRQ
-465 ALTRWGET
+465 T
-473 TGEPLLKRNLTD
+473 TNR
-485 PNGSRVRSPHRLEAN
+485 
-500 ETSFTNHYDVVIL
+500 YDVVIL

-521 QLNRFFTVEFFSGV
+521 QINRFFTVEFFSGV
-535 KRVMADGGVLSFA
+535 KRVLADGGVLSFA

-560 AQLLA
+560 ARLLA

-576 NILVLPGGRVFFL
+576 NILALPGGRVFFL
-589 ASDGPLHGDIAAR
+589 ASDGPLHDDIAER

-661 LSFGVLQAVLL
+661 LSFGALQAVLL

-684 PALALFASGFAGSAL
+684 PALVLFASGFAGSAL

-724 FMAGLAV
+724 FMAGLAA
-731 GAMMANREAF
+731 GAMMMNRPMK
-741 VFSGGVNLD
+741 SWSN
-750 VRSSAFRRSGAIKP
+750 GALECWDKP
-764 PEGGTPN
+764 GHAPAPSLHHSTTPTAKRL
-771 QSQAQCL
+771 SH
-778 GYLAF
+778 LAF
-783 AIAGY
+783 AIA
-788 AILLPLLLP
+788 ALALLLP
-797 LLNRMGGTAA
+797 ALLFSLNRLSSAVPA
-807 SLMAIKAIF
+807 FVVIQAVIAL
-816 TSLTLILAVL
+816 LTLILAVL
-826 VGAQFPLANQLQFD
+826 VGAQFPLANRLQFD
-840 GTATGVSRLYTADF
+840 GTAAGASRLYTADF

-866 LLIPLV
+866 LLIPLI
-872 GVTGVCLLTAVL
+872 GVMGVCLLTAAL
-884 NALAGGVLFWRKAS
+884 NALAGGVLFWRKVS
-898 I
+898 T

>member
-1 MAADTPNLPPA
+1 MAADTPNLPSA
-12 DSGRPRKVS
+12 DS
-21 TRDRPRKVSPRDRP
+21 DRPRKVSPL
-35 CKVSPRGRLPV
+35 SSLPV
-46 LWALAGLG
+46 LCALAGLG

-69 CAFAGNEMVLGITL
+69 CNFAGNEMVLGIAL

-96 GRMAD
+96 GRTAD
-101 KLRNPLAVLFT
+101 KLHNPLAVLFT

-132 NVVFARGAEV
+132 NVVFVRGAEV
-142 GVTGTVVSAAV
+142 GVTGTVLSAAV

-172 LARIAN
+172 LNRR
-178 AGAFGVPPSG
+178 GDESG
-188 GSVVEDTHSPET
+188 
-200 LNTQP
+200 
-205 PNPGYAG
+205 
-212 GFAEAKGGTPSQAAG
+212 AG

-243 FSFVFVRFLD
+243 FSFVLVRFLD

-273 RAGSQHFPPDPM
+273 RTSGQSNLLGAPAS
-285 AILERRPPVR
+285 RRPVGSRKP
-295 RVSENTQDLPCRR
+295 EHAGET
-308 PALREIFILTLV
+308 PAFPGTALRREIFILALV
-320 AGIFAFVWL
+320 AGIVAFVWL
-329 VNADALSTSLQ
+329 VNADALSTALQ

-360 ESEGETNFI
+360 ESGGETNFI

-381 EQVEEATHYAMAQR
+381 EQVEEAAHYAMAQR
-395 PDARRVL
+395 PGARRVL

-415 LKYRVAGVDCV
+415 LKYNVAAVDCV

-438 FLPDHFADPRIHVIA
+438 FLPEHFADPRIRVIA
-453 TDARQFVRQAGA
+453 TDARQFVRQ
-465 ALTRWGET
+465 T
-473 TGEPLLKRNLTD
+473 TNR
-485 PNGSRVRSPHRLEAN
+485 
-500 ETSFTNHYDVVIL
+500 YDVVIL

-535 KRVMADGGVLSFA
+535 KRVLADGGVLSFA
-548 LGRYENYVSPEL
+548 LDRYENYVSPEL
-560 AQLLA
+560 ARLLA
-565 SAHRSLKQSFA
+565 SADRSLQRSFA

-602 VEAQGV
+602 VAAQGA
-608 PTKLVNRHYL
+608 PTKLMNRHYL

-647 LYFYHLRHWMSQFT
+647 LYFYHLRHWISQFT
-661 LSFGVLQAVLL
+661 LSFGSLQAVLL
-672 LLLLVYLIRLRG
+672 LLLLAYLIRLRG
-684 PALALFASGFAGSAL
+684 PALVLFASGFAGSAL
-699 EVVLLL
+699 EIVLLL

-724 FMAGLAV
+724 FMLGLAV
-731 GAMMANREAF
+731 GAAWANRFLNGRDARPR
-741 VFSGGVNLD
+741 VLTDRQVG
-750 VRSSAFRRSGAIKP
+750 P
-764 PEGGTPN
+764 TGGTFPGSAGVSPACSGFRLPTGQRDAGAPRRLMEN
-771 QSQAQCL
+771 DGKCL
-778 GYLAF
+778 RHLAF
-783 AIAGY
+783 ALAGY

-797 LLNRMGGTAA
+797 LLNRMEGTAV
-807 SLMAIKAIF
+807 SLLAIKTVIAL
-816 TSLTLILAVL
+816 LTLILAVL
-826 VGAQFPLANQLQFD
+826 VGAQFSLANQLQFD
-840 GTATGVSRLYTADF
+840 GTVTGASRLYTADF

-872 GVTGVCLLTAVL
+872 GVTGVCLLTAAL
-884 NALAGGVLFWRKAS
+884 NALAGGVLFWRKVS

>member
-1 MAADTPNLPPA
+1 MHSDHKYL
-12 DSGRPRKVS
+12 RR
-21 TRDRPRKVSPRDRP
+21 
-35 CKVSPRGRLPV
+35 PV
-46 LWALAGLG
+46 LLAIGALGVS
-54 MASVMTQLALMRELL
+54 SVMTQLALMRELL
-69 CAFAGNEMVLGITL
+69 CAFAGNEMVLGIAL

-96 GRMAD
+96 GRTAD

-112 AQIFIAVIPL
+112 AQTLIAVIPL

-132 NVVFARGAEV
+132 KVVFVRGAEV
-142 GVTGTVVSAAV
+142 GVTGIVLSAAV

-172 LARIAN
+172 LNRRILTLPLCGIAESGAPISESARTGDSVRTLPNWSSALREQCQDAPVLN
-178 AGAFGVPPSG
+178 RSG
-188 GSVVEDTHSPET
+188 DASG
-200 LNTQP
+200 
-205 PNPGYAG
+205 
-212 GFAEAKGGTPSQAAG
+212 AG

-243 FSFVFVRFLD
+243 FSFVLVRFFD
-253 HIALLAVPALLNL
+253 HIVLLAVPALLNL

-273 RAGSQHFPPDPM
+273 RAGGQHFPTSPI
-285 AILERRPPVR
+285 ATLERRSPIR
-295 RVSENTQDLPCRR
+295 RVSENTQDLPGWR

-320 AGIFAFVWL
+320 AGIAAFVWL
-329 VNADALSTSLQ
+329 VHSDALSTALQ

-360 ESEGETNFI
+360 ESGGETNFI

-381 EQVEEATHYAMAQR
+381 EQVEEAAHYAMSQR

-415 LKYRVAGVDCV
+415 LKYNAADVDCV

-431 VIETGRR
+431 VIATGRR
-438 FLPDHFADPRIHVIA
+438 FLPEHFADPRIHVIA
-453 TDARQFVRQAGA
+453 TDARQFVRQ
-465 ALTRWGET
+465 T
-473 TGEPLLKRNLTD
+473 TNRY
-485 PNGSRVRSPHRLEAN
+485 A
-500 ETSFTNHYDVVIL
+500 VVIL

-535 KRVMADGGVLSFA
+535 KRVLAYGGVLSFA

-565 SAHRSLKQSFA
+565 SANRSLQPSFA
-576 NILVLPGGRVFFL
+576 NILALPGGRVFFL
-589 ASDGPLHGDIAAR
+589 ASDGPLQGDIAAR
-602 VEAQGV
+602 VEARGI

-639 LNRDFSPM
+639 MNRDFSPM

-661 LSFGVLQAVLL
+661 LSFGALQAVLL
-672 LLLLVYLIRLRG
+672 LLLLVYLIQLRG

-705 AFQVLC
+705 AFQILC

-724 FMAGLAV
+724 FMVGLAL
-731 GAMMANREAF
+731 GAMLTN
-741 VFSGGVNLD
+741 
-750 VRSSAFRRSGAIKP
+750 RRSRREEALAGEFNID
-764 PEGGTPN
+764 
-771 QSQAQCL
+771 QSLLKSAPTNSKDCDRRSL
-778 GYLAF
+778 IVLAMVL
-783 AIAGY
+783 AGY
-788 AILLPLLLP
+788 AILLPVLLP
-797 LLNRMGGTAA
+797 LLNQIGGTAVP
-807 SLMAIKAIF
+807 LLAIKAVIAL
-816 TSLTLILAVL
+816 LTLILAVL
-826 VGAQFPLANQLQFD
+826 VGAQFPLANRLQFD
-840 GTATGVSRLYTADF
+840 GTATGASRLYTADF

-866 LLIPLV
+866 LLIPLL
-872 GVTGVCLLTAVL
+872 GVMGVCLLTAAL
-884 NALAGGVLFWRKAS
+884 NMLAGGVLFWRKVS
-898 I
+898 T

>member
-1 MAADTPNLPPA
+1 MAADTPNLPSA
-12 DSGRPRKVS
+12 DN
-21 TRDRPRKVSPRDRP
+21 
-35 CKVSPRGRLPV
+35 GRLPV

-54 MASVMTQLALMRELL
+54 LASVMTQLALMRELL
-69 CAFAGNEMVLGITL
+69 CAFAGNEMVLGIAL

-96 GRMAD
+96 GRTAD

-112 AQIFIAVIPL
+112 AQILVAVIPL

-132 NVVFARGAEV
+132 NVVFVRGAEV
-142 GVTGTVVSAAV
+142 GVTGTVLSAAV
-153 LLLPFCLVAGYT
+153 LLLPFCIVAGYT

-172 LARIAN
+172 LNRRGDA
-178 AGAFGVPPSG
+178 SG
-188 GSVVEDTHSPET
+188 
-200 LNTQP
+200 
-205 PNPGYAG
+205 
-212 GFAEAKGGTPSQAAG
+212 AG

-243 FSFVFVRFLD
+243 FSFVLVRFLD

-266 AAAAWLG
+266 AAAVWLG
-273 RAGSQHFPPDPM
+273 RAGGQHFPSDTM
-285 AILERRPPVR
+285 ATLERRPPVR

-320 AGIFAFVWL
+320 AGIAAFVWL
-329 VNADALSTSLQ
+329 AHSDALSTALQ

-360 ESEGETNFI
+360 ESGGETNFI
-369 ENGIAVVSTPNV
+369 ENGIAIVSTPNV
-381 EQVEEATHYAMAQR
+381 EQVEEATHYAMSQR

-415 LKYRVAGVDCV
+415 LKYNVAGVDCV

-438 FLPDHFADPRIHVIA
+438 FLPEHFADPRIRVIA
-453 TDARQFVRQAGA
+453 TDARQFVRQ
-465 ALTRWGET
+465 T
-473 TGEPLLKRNLTD
+473 TNR
-485 PNGSRVRSPHRLEAN
+485 
-500 ETSFTNHYDVVIL
+500 YDVVIL

-535 KRVMADGGVLSFA
+535 KQVLADGGVLSFA

-565 SAHRSLKQSFA
+565 SANRSLKQSFA
-576 NILVLPGGRVFFL
+576 NILALPGGRVFFL
-589 ASDGPLHGDIAAR
+589 ASDGPLYGDIAAR

-608 PTKLVNRHYL
+608 STKHVNRHYL

-661 LSFGVLQAVLL
+661 LSFGALQAVLL

-684 PALALFASGFAGSAL
+684 PALVLFASGFAGSAL
-699 EVVLLL
+699 EIVLLL

-724 FMAGLAV
+724 FMVGLAL
-731 GAMMANREAF
+731 GAMSTN
-741 VFSGGVNLD
+741 
-750 VRSSAFRRSGAIKP
+750 RRSRREEALTG
-764 PEGGTPN
+764 ESRSD
-771 QSQAQCL
+771 QSLLTSAPTSSKDCSGRSL
-778 GYLAF
+778 IVLAM
-783 AIAGY
+783 ALAGY

-797 LLNRMGGTAA
+797 LLNRMGGTTA
-807 SLMAIKAIF
+807 SLLAIKAIF

-826 VGAQFPLANQLQFD
+826 VGAQFPLANRLQFD
-840 GTATGVSRLYTADF
+840 GTATGASRLYTADF

-866 LLIPLV
+866 LVIPLI
-872 GVTGVCLLTAVL
+872 GVMGVCLLTAGL
-884 NALAGGVLFWRKAS
+884 NALAGGVLFWRKVS

>member
-1 MAADTPNLPPA
+1 
-12 DSGRPRKVS
+12 
-21 TRDRPRKVSPRDRP
+21 
-35 CKVSPRGRLPV
+35 
-46 LWALAGLG
+46 

-69 CAFAGNEMVLGITL
+69 CAFAGNEMVLGIAL

-96 GRMAD
+96 GRTAD

-112 AQIFIAVIPL
+112 TQIFIAVIPL

-132 NVVFARGAEV
+132 NVVFVRGAEV
-142 GVTGTVVSAAV
+142 GVTGTVLSAAV

-178 AGAFGVPPSG
+178 AGAFGVPPVSG
-188 GSVVEDTHSPET
+188 MEQGKPDAELEIKGRRDACAT
-200 LNTQP
+200 LTGN
-205 PNPGYAG
+205 A
-212 GFAEAKGGTPSQAAG
+212 ASAAG

-243 FSFVFVRFLD
+243 FSFVLVRFLD

-273 RAGSQHFPPDPM
+273 RATSRPLAPSPTPM
-285 AILERRPPVR
+285 ATLERRSPDR
-295 RVSENTQDLPCRR
+295 RVSEKTQHLPCRR
-308 PALREIFILTLV
+308 PALRWEIFILTLV
-320 AGIFAFVWL
+320 AGIAAFVWL
-329 VNADALSTSLQ
+329 ANADALSTSLQ

-345 VLFRANSPYG
+345 VLFRGNSPYG

-360 ESEGETNFI
+360 ESGGETNFI

-415 LKYRVAGVDCV
+415 LKYNVTGVDCV

-438 FLPDHFADPRIHVIA
+438 FLPEHFADPRIRVIA

-473 TGEPLLKRNLTD
+473 TGEPLLKRNLTGS
-485 PNGSRVRSPHRLEAN
+485 NGSRVRSPHRLEAD

-521 QLNRFFTVEFFSGV
+521 QLNRFFTVEFFSGI
-535 KRVMADGGVLSFA
+535 KRVLADGGVLSFA

-560 AQLLA
+560 ARLLA
-565 SAHRSLKQSFA
+565 SAHRSLQQSFA
-576 NILVLPGGRVFFL
+576 NILALPGGRVFFL

-608 PTKLVNRHYL
+608 PTKLMNRHYL

-661 LSFGVLQAVLL
+661 LSFGALQAVLL

-684 PALALFASGFAGSAL
+684 SALVLFASGFAGSAL

-731 GAMMANREAF
+731 GAMWANRCKVAQT
-741 VFSGGVNLD
+741 SK
-750 VRSSAFRRSGAIKP
+750 SAVSQVSQPADRLQSHHQPTGKSAIQQVWKP
-764 PEGGTPN
+764 AL
-771 QSQAQCL
+771 QDAHVL
-778 GYLAF
+778 LAAL
-783 AIAGY
+783 AIGIA
-788 AILLPLLLP
+788 ALATLLPPLLFS
-797 LLNRMGGTAA
+797 LNRMGGTAA
-807 SLMAIKAIF
+807 SLLAIKAVIAL
-816 TSLTLILAVL
+816 LTLILAVL
-826 VGAQFPLANQLQFD
+826 VGAQFPLANRLQFD
-840 GTATGVSRLYTADF
+840 GTATGASRLYTADF

-866 LLIPLV
+866 LLIPLI
-872 GVTGVCLLTAVL
+872 GVMGVCLLTAAL
-884 NALAGGVLFWRKAS
+884 NALAGGVLFWRKVS
-898 I
+898 T